1 MTTISRSLEVSRSNI
16 YERLVQ
22 PSVKPKR
29 TRQRLS
35 RSDDEW
41 ILPMIRDI
49 LAWRPTYGYRRVTG
63 LIGRQ
68 LESQGKHRVNA
79 KRIQRIMRENNLSL
93 ERYTARP
100 TRTHDG
106 KIVTLKSNLR
116 WCSDGFRIQC
126 WNGDRLEIVFSLDC
140 HDREAIRWIA
150 SSKGI
155 DGQTVRDLM
164 TESAESRFPGLK
176 ILPHKIQWL
185 TDNGPGYVAEETVL
199 FGRSLGFE
207 ICTTAPY
214 SPESNG
220 MAEAFVKTFK
230 RDYVAFGDLSSAE
243 RVLKQLPGWFED
255 YNEIAPHKGLAMKS
269 PREYLR
275 SYQHA

>member
-16 YERLVQ
+16 YERLEQ
-22 PSVKPKR
+22 PSVKQKR

-41 ILPMIRDI
+41 LLPMIHNI
-49 LAWRPTYGYRRVTG
+49 LTWRPTYGYRRVTM

-68 LESQGKHRVNA
+68 LESQGKHRINA

-100 TRTHDG
+100 TRIHDG
-106 KIVTLKSNLR
+106 TIITLKSNLR
-116 WCSDGFRIQC
+116 WCSDSFRIQC

-164 TESAESRFPGLK
+164 TESAESRFPVLK
-176 ILPHKIQWL
+176 VLPHKIQWL

-243 RVLKQLPGWFED
+243 RVLKQLPEWFED